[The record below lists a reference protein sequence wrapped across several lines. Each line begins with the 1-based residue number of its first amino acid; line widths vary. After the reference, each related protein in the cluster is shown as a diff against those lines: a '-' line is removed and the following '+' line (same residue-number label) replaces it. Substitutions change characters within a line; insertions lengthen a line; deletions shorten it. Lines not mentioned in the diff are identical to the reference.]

1 MDNRT
6 FPQQASD
13 WVTAFSGSWSF
24 IFWSSVLLGI
34 WIWLN
39 VSKTVVFDEYP
50 FILLNLGLTIVSTF
64 QSPLILMSNNRMSEV
79 DRERVAE
86 IVQKLDEISEA
97 QKKILR
103 ASRS

>member
-6 FPQQASD
+6 FSQQASD

-24 IFWSSVLLGI
+24 IFWSTVVLVV

-50 FILLNLGLTIVSTF
+50 FILLNLGLTVVSTF

-86 IVQKLDEISEA
+86 IVQKLDEIAET
-97 QKKILR
+97 QKRILR
-103 ASRS
+103 ASRD

>member
-6 FPQQASD
+6 FPQQMSD

-24 IFWSSVLLGI
+24 IFWSLVLLVF

-39 VSKTVVFDEYP
+39 VSKTFVFDEYP

-86 IVQKLDEISEA
+86 IVQKLNEITEA